1 MLMDEWLWLP
11 SCSYRPSLTH
21 KACSLYSYPDS
32 YNTRSENF
40 QESRTYRY
48 DCFKF
53 KCVMCYWLTI
63 KVFFRSLIF
72 FIWNLIAQVHRK
84 IYLKYH
90 FYDSGSDT
98 GFIYQRCQT
107 QFTTVKIFE
116 IADTIRTIR
125 TVKDVPQRN
134 LLNIFVSFSVWS
146 INKTWL
152 TTRDRWT
159 HTHTNTQW
167 NPSKKR

>member
-90 FYDSGSDT
+90 FMILAQIQALYIRG
-98 GFIYQRCQT
+98 
-107 QFTTVKIFE
+107 VKLNL
-116 IADTIRTIR
+116 
-125 TVKDVPQRN
+125 PQSK
-134 LLNIFVSFSVWS
+134 F
-146 INKTWL
+146 
-152 TTRDRWT
+152 
-159 HTHTNTQW
+159 W
-167 NPSKKR
+167 NSWHHKNDKNGERRPSAKSS

>member
-1 MLMDEWLWLP
+1 MEIMLMDEWLWLQ

-32 YNTRSENF
+32 YNARSENF

-72 FIWNLIAQVHRK
+72 FIWNLIAQVQRK

-90 FYDSGSDT
+90 F
-98 GFIYQRCQT
+98 QN
-107 QFTTVKIFE
+107 FE
-116 IADTIRTIR
+116 ITETIRTIR

-134 LLNIFVSFSVWS
+134 LLKIFVSFSVWS

-167 NPSKKR
+167 NPSKKG